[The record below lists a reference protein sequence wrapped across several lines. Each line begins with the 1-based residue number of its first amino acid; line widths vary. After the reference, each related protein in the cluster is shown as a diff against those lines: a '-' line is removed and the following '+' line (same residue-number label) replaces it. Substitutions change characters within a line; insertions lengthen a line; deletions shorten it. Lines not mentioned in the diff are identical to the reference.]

1 MPLKHHAG
9 RFAVLQHDHPFLHW
23 DLLLEDGA
31 DAATWR
37 LLRRPVLGEP
47 LAAEPL
53 APHRLMYLSYSG
65 PVSGGRGS
73 VSLLAAGTWQRLPLT
88 GAAHAMPPNT
98 AAGPDSA
105 EQQLLLRIRL
115 YDWRGYAT
123 AELRHTA
130 DHRSFWTFG
139 ESIDQR
145 LMPT

>member
-88 GAAHAMPPNT
+88 GAAQAMPPNT
-98 AAGPDSA
+98 VAGPESA
-105 EQQLLLRIRL
+105 EQHLLLRIR
-115 YDWRGYAT
+115 DRK
-123 AELRHTA
+123 
-130 DHRSFWTFG
+130 SVV
-139 ESIDQR
+139 
-145 LMPT
+145 